1 MRTRTGGRIVVDAL
15 QAHGCE
21 RIFTVPGES
30 FLGLLDALY
39 DVRET
44 IDVITCRHE
53 GGAGFM
59 AEASAKLT
67 GRPGVCVVSRGP
79 GACNAAIAVHT
90 ARQDSTPMLLLV
102 GQVSRPSRGREAFQE
117 VDHARFFAPLAKHV
131 EEVSRAEDLP
141 AAIARAFFTA
151 EQGRP
156 GPVVLALPE
165 DLLREEAAIADVDT
179 LPVDLPEPDPGL
191 MERLH
196 AMLGDADRPL
206 VITGG
211 GGWTERARAD
221 LARFADANG
230 LAVACTFRR
239 NDIFDNDHP
248 SFVGALGIAPDPLLV
263 NRIRGAD
270 LVIAIGTRLGEV
282 PTQGYTLFGRPG
294 PTLVHVYPDGREI
307 GRVFPAELAIE
318 AAVAPFMAYLARLA
332 PIGGGRWHDWTAA
345 ARADYL
351 ADRKPPIG
359 SEPSTGVDLCRAMA
373 ILDGFLSE
381 DAIITV
387 DAGNFSGWPH
397 RFLRQGGGRRL
408 LGACNGAMGYGIPA
422 ALAAKRAFPQ
432 REVIAF
438 VGDGGFGMTG
448 AELLS
453 AVQIGAGII
462 VLVCNNSMYGTIRM
476 HQERHYPLR
485 ECATALHNPDFAA
498 YAQAFGGFGARIE
511 SDQDFLPAYLAAK
524 ASGKPAILHCILEQ
538 ETLSPTTTLSQ
549 LRAAAG

>member
-239 NDIFDNDHP
+239 NDIVDNDHP

-263 NRIRGAD
+263 NRIRAAD

-282 PTQGYTLFGRPG
+282 PTQGYTLFGTPG

-318 AAVAPFMAYLARLA
+318 AAAAPFMACLARLA
-332 PIGGGRWHDWTAA
+332 PIGGSRWHDWTAA

-351 ADRKPPIG
+351 ADRKPLTG
-359 SEPSTGVDLCRAMA
+359 SEPRAGSMRMPALRLTRGVRHSTPLMPGFAPRVISKAPSSPLLPSALARCKVNGGARSKRQPLSICPLMRSRANQPAPEKSSQASRCR
-373 ILDGFLSE
+373 L
-381 DAIITV
+381 
-387 DAGNFSGWPH
+387 
-397 RFLRQGGGRRL
+397 RRL
-408 LGACNGAMGYGIPA
+408 PSVSSRPRVRC
-422 ALAAKRAFPQ
+422 
-432 REVIAF
+432 
-438 VGDGGFGMTG
+438 
-448 AELLS
+448 
-453 AVQIGAGII
+453 
-462 VLVCNNSMYGTIRM
+462 SMSR
-476 HQERHYPLR
+476 
-485 ECATALHNPDFAA
+485 
-498 YAQAFGGFGARIE
+498 
-511 SDQDFLPAYLAAK
+511 
-524 ASGKPAILHCILEQ
+524 
-538 ETLSPTTTLSQ
+538 LSPSFI
-549 LRAAAG
+549 A

>member
-1 MRTRTGGRIVVDAL
+1 MRTRTGGRTVVDAL
-15 QAHGCE
+15 RAHGCE

-44 IDVITCRHE
+44 IDVVTCRHE

-90 ARQDSTPMLLLV
+90 ARQDSTPMLLLI
-102 GQVSRPSRGREAFQE
+102 GQVSRPLRGREAFQE
-117 VDHARFFAPLAKHV
+117 VDHARFFAPLAKHAG
-131 EEVSRAEDLP
+131 EVSRAEDLP

-151 EQGRP
+151 EQGRA

-165 DLLREEAAIADVDT
+165 DLLREEAAVADVDT

-196 AMLGDADRPL
+196 TMLGDAERPL
-206 VITGG
+206 VIAGG

-221 LARFADANG
+221 LARFADVNG
-230 LAVACTFRR
+230 LTVTCTFRR
-239 NDIFDNDHP
+239 NDILDNDHP
-248 SFVGALGIAPDPLLV
+248 SFVGTLGIAPDPLLV
-263 NRIRGAD
+263 NRIRAAD

-282 PTQGYTLFGRPG
+282 PTQGYTLFGPPA

-318 AAVAPFMAYLARLA
+318 AAVAPFMAHLARLA
-332 PIGGGRWHDWTAA
+332 PIGGHRWHDWTAA

-351 ADRKPPIG
+351 ADRKPLIG
-359 SEPSTGVDLCRAMA
+359 SEPAAGVDLGQAMA
-373 ILDGFLSE
+373 VLDGFLSE

-397 RFLRQGGGRRL
+397 RFLRHGGGRRL

-448 AELLS
+448 AELLT
-453 AVQIGAGII
+453 ALQIGAGIT

-476 HQERHYPLR
+476 HQERRYPGR
-485 ECATALHNPDFAA
+485 PVATALTNPSFADIA
-498 YAQAFGGFGARIE
+498 RAFGAEGFLVKDTAAFAPALEAARQSGRPAVIE
-511 SDQDFLPAYLAAK
+511 IIPNA
-524 ASGKPAILHCILEQ
+524 EQ
-538 ETLSPTTTLSQ
+538 VST
-549 LRAAAG
+549 RAALASQRATR